1 MSTETAVLALRLH
14 GPMQSWGFNSQFN
27 RRDTALFPT
36 KSALVGI
43 CCASI
48 GVNRGSEEEEIVL
61 RKFADTKLLC
71 IAIPRKQ
78 KKREV
83 AVKRMQDYHTVQ
95 NTRDAKGNIKNDAVL
110 TYRQYL
116 NDAGFVAL
124 FEGERAF
131 LKKIAEGA
139 PEKSWCLQNPKW
151 GVWLGRKACIPS
163 TPVFAGLY
171 SSELEAVSQIPEF
184 EGKTI
189 ENFSHVREV
198 SLFGE
203 GVDSYMDQSVS
214 FDIHGR
220 KFAPRRI
227 LLQEVKK

>member
-1 MSTETAVLALRLH
+1 MSTETAVLALRLQ

-36 KSALVGI
+36 KSALVGL
-43 CCASI
+43 CCAAL
-48 GVNRGSEEEEIVL
+48 GLKRGSEEERTTL
-61 RKFADTKLLC
+61 QKFVDTKLLC
-71 IAIPRKQ
+71 IAISRKQ

-116 NDAGFVAL
+116 NDAGFIAL
-124 FEGERAF
+124 FEGEKAF
-131 LKKIAEGA
+131 LKKIAEGV
-139 PEKSWCLQNPKW
+139 PEKPWCLQNPKW
-151 GVWLGRKACIPS
+151 GVWLGRKVCIPS

-171 SSELEAVSQIPEF
+171 FSESEAVSKISEF
-184 EGKTI
+184 EGKTV
-189 ENFSHVREV
+189 ENFSSVREV
-198 SLFGE
+198 SSFGN

-227 LLQEVKK
+227 LLQEVKT